1 MIYKGDREMS
11 QLQSTEMSYR
21 ALLAVALCGAA
32 WAASVPH
39 ASKMQSYDTIVIGLG
54 SAGATAAS
62 TLARAGRRV
71 LALEAQDRVGGRVHT
86 VLFGDGVVELG
97 AEWIHG
103 TKPSRVYDAAV
114 QNNVTVLSQQ
124 LDMMLFRSDGEQPNS
139 ALINELL
146 VFTLQVVDEPPSTAQ
161 PLGQY
166 ITQRVYDYVKEK
178 HPSVLSDQDF
188 IDEFL
193 HFVDLY
199 IDNYEAS
206 TSWNDVTTSSK
217 YQELEGDQHMSWHRH
232 GYKTFFDILLNK
244 YNNGPGLPTLDIK
257 LSTEVTRVAWS
268 RAADGNVTVT
278 TADGATYTADNVIV
292 TVSLGVLKERHE
304 TLFSPQLNE
313 EKKTVIDKMSM
324 GLLDKIILHFPRVW
338 WPESQGFGFV
348 WSKEDRKSLADDEK
362 WLDDVLGISTPM
374 GTSKVITLWLS
385 GEPAILVETLP
396 EDLVKRKCMELL
408 RRFMGRNVTIPEPT
422 AILRSTWHSNPYTR
436 GSYTYDNLIS
446 PQYPTAREDLAAPLT
461 DSSGRPRVLFAG
473 EATNPTHFSTVHG
486 ASETGYREAMRL
498 LPKSKV

>member
-1 MIYKGDREMS
+1 
-11 QLQSTEMSYR
+11 
-21 ALLAVALCGAA
+21 
-32 WAASVPH
+32 
-39 ASKMQSYDTIVIGLG
+39 MQSYDTIVIGLG

-292 TVSLGVLKERHE
+292 TVSLGVLKERYA
-304 TLFSPQLNE
+304 TLFSPQLP
-313 EKKTVIDKMSM
+313 IDKIIAINKISM
-324 GLLDKIILHFPRVW
+324 GVMDKIILSFDKPW
-338 WPESQGFGFV
+338 WPMDTSFFAFIWRGDERRKVSKDDYWTTRIFGA
-348 WSKEDRKSLADDEK
+348 SR
-362 WLDDVLGISTPM
+362 PM
-374 GTSKVITLWLS
+374 GTGYALTLWTS
-385 GEPAILVETLP
+385 GETGILVETLP